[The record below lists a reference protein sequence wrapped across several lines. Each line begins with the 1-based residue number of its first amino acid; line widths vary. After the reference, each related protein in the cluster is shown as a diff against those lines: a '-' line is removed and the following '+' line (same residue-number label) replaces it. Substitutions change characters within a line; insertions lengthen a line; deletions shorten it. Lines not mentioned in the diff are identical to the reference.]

1 MKFSTLGMAL
11 MLLAGPAAAPA
22 ADVNETYQKL
32 QQAVAQKDAAQV
44 KELALALY
52 PQVTQLL
59 ATPAPASADDKE
71 AWTSQMAWGKSV
83 AGYAEYSLFATG
95 AAAPEPATTVDLIAT
110 LESMNPKSK
119 YLDEAYAPYFL
130 ALSKTG
136 AGAKVPALAEKALAN
151 FPENDDLLLILA
163 DNAMGKQQSDR
174 AAVFA
179 TRLVAAV
186 NRHSKPEGMA
196 AADWDRKKNAALSHG
211 YWIAGVVAGEKNQ
224 YAVAD
229 RNLRSA
235 LPLIQGNTQM
245 MGPALFYLGVANFNI
260 GKMTNNKAKVLEAGK
275 FSDQAAAIAGPY
287 QDQAWRNAGVIKQEA
302 AKMR

>member
-1 MKFSTLGMAL
+1 MKFSTLGMAF

-22 ADVNETYQKL
+22 ADINENYQKL

-95 AAAPEPATTVDLIAT
+95 AAAAAAQPATTVDLIAT
-110 LESMNPKSK
+110 LEGMNPKSK
-119 YLDEAYAPYFL
+119 YLDEAYAPYLL

-136 AGAKVPALAEKALAN
+136 AAAKVPAIAEKALAN

-174 AAVFA
+174 AAAFA

-186 NRHSKPEGMA
+186 NRHSKPEGMS
-196 AADWDRKKNAALSHG
+196 AADWDRKRNAALSHG
-211 YWIAGVVAGEKNQ
+211 YWIAGV
-224 YAVAD
+224 
-229 RNLRSA
+229 
-235 LPLIQGNTQM
+235 
-245 MGPALFYLGVANFNI
+245 
-260 GKMTNNKAKVLEAGK
+260 
-275 FSDQAAAIAGPY
+275 IA
-287 QDQAWRNAGVIKQEA
+287 
-302 AKMR
+302 